1 MSERFRTGEVAL
13 TSGVYEV
20 MNEDGTVL
28 TRLPVAKGDHFP
40 PYLGQARVFSLSRKV
55 VAKYTTI
62 ESAAVMDETTADF
75 AEALESLAKK

>member
-1 MSERFRTGEVAL
+1 MSECFRTGETVL

-20 MNEDGTVL
+20 IDEDGTVL
-28 TRLPVAKGDHFP
+28 TRLPLAKGDHFP
-40 PYLGQARVFSLSRKV
+40 PYRRQARVFSLWREV
-55 VAKYTTI
+55 NAKYTTV